1 MRALLNEWE
10 EFSAYTVFPEYKKDS
25 YLGRFT
31 LPMLLEI
38 MGFQRILTIL
48 ARGYLLR
55 DGSDGYDRID
65 VARRA
70 LLAWCSLS
78 GEKTKKA
85 PDQENDPRR
94 RVNFGEFAEEFPEL
108 VTPEGDGWLIRH
120 VENIIAFVEANPNV
134 VRKGVL
140 EKVQALKTGF
150 RKQWANKLR
159 QMQVPAFASNTK
171 GAWVLRFDD
180 ILADALEL
188 GPLRN
193 RDFDLPEETIHRI
206 SELTPKGVPVEASI
220 LLYKYYFAS
229 KEDNREYVLL
239 PQQNFN
245 AWLGNTNFS
254 QKWIAAL
261 NGKSIEKKVLDGV
274 SKYKVSQLL
283 SSSPGGR
290 GTADLP
296 AENCDE
302 IIVIVKA
309 ALGSDFGQGQ
319 FFLPRKHF
327 LRFFHPQCP
336 DPFCDAAAVELL
348 REFIE
353 LRFPDAEILSN
364 PGRIELFGEMRR

>member
-1 MRALLNEWE
+1 MLNEWE
-10 EFSAYTVFPEYKKDS
+10 EFSAYTVFPEYKKDT

-48 ARGYLLR
+48 TRGYLFR

-85 PDQENDPRR
+85 PDQENDPRL
-94 RVNFGEFAEEFPEL
+94 RVNYGEYAEEFPEL

-120 VENIIAFVEANPNV
+120 VDNIVAFVEANPSA

-140 EKVQALKTGF
+140 EKVQALKKGF

-159 QMQVPAFASNTK
+159 QMLIPPFASNTK

-188 GPLRN
+188 GPLQN
-193 RDFDLPEETIHRI
+193 RDFDLTDEMIQRI
-206 SELTPKGVPVEASI
+206 TELTPKGVPAEVSI
-220 LLYKYYFAS
+220 LLYKYYIAS
-229 KEDNREYVLL
+229 KEDDREYVLL

-245 AWLGNTNFS
+245 AFLGTTSFS
-254 QKWIAAL
+254 QKWVGAL
-261 NGKSIEKKVLDGV
+261 NGRLIEKKVLNGV
-274 SKYKVSQLL
+274 SKYKITGAGFVDDTKPAA
-283 SSSPGGR
+283 SSTR
-290 GTADLP
+290 Q
-296 AENCDE
+296 
-302 IIVIVKA
+302 
-309 ALGSDFGQGQ
+309 GSFRPHG
-319 FFLPRKHF
+319 
-327 LRFFHPQCP
+327 
-336 DPFCDAAAVELL
+336 
-348 REFIE
+348 
-353 LRFPDAEILSN
+353 
-364 PGRIELFGEMRR
+364 

>member
-1 MRALLNEWE
+1 MNEGE

-31 LPMLLEI
+31 LPMLLDI

-48 ARGYLLR
+48 ARGYLFR

-85 PDQENDPRR
+85 PDQEHDPRL

-108 VTPEGDGWLIRH
+108 VTPDGDGWLIRH
-120 VENIIAFVEANPNV
+120 VENIVDFVEDNPDA
-134 VRKGVL
+134 VRKGVA
-140 EKVQALKTGF
+140 EKAQALKKGF

-180 ILADALEL
+180 ILADALEC

-193 RDFDLPEETIHRI
+193 RDFDLPEKTIQRI
-206 SELTPKGVPVEASI
+206 TELTPKGVPVEASI
-220 LLYKYYFAS
+220 LLYKYYSAN
-229 KEDNREYVLL
+229 KENDREYVLL

-245 AWLGNTNFS
+245 AYFGNTNFS
-254 QKWIAAL
+254 QKWVGAL
-261 NGKSIEKKVLDGV
+261 NGGLIEKKVLEGV
-274 SKYKVSQLL
+274 SKY
-283 SSSPGGR
+283 R
-290 GTADLP
+290 CRDI
-296 AENCDE
+296 N
-302 IIVIVKA
+302 
-309 ALGSDFGQGQ
+309 
-319 FFLPRKHF
+319 RH
-327 LRFFHPQCP
+327 
-336 DPFCDAAAVELL
+336 
-348 REFIE
+348 
-353 LRFPDAEILSN
+353 
-364 PGRIELFGEMRR
+364 